1 MTKAK
6 EPVCGMEVDG
16 KKARYL
22 VLGNVL
28 QAVRMLQESRPFAF
42 LIPEVRTNLVYALP
56 DAKSKEDV
64 AGIDGRITVVNG
76 FPKASGFPQFG
87 ASSHMARL
95 ILEIIKV
102 NPEMRAGINF
112 IYNNDFGKWLKEY
125 CKENNLL
132 LGCVDRSK
140 EPEERKQKEGDSMVW
155 KVAEI
160 IRTAGGRVP
169 DIAYETGAVGKEHL
183 SFLVAKSA
191 VEVVESVIKLADKYI
206 GGHHVK
212 SGTS

>member
-1 MTKAK
+1 MTKTK

-16 KKARYL
+16 KKARDL
-22 VLGNVL
+22 VLGNML
-28 QAVRMLQESRPFAF
+28 QAVRMLKESRSFAL

-95 ILEIIKV
+95 ILEIMKV

-155 KVAEI
+155 KVAEV
-160 IRTAGGRVP
+160 IRSVNGRVP
-169 DIAYETGAVGKEHL
+169 DIAYETGAVGKEPVSVL
-183 SFLVAKSA
+183 IGKSA
-191 VEVVESVIKLADKYI
+191 VEIVERVIKLGEDY
-206 GGHHVK
+206 VK
-212 SGTS
+212 NR